1 MPSKHTKS
9 RARKTFRRKLDKA
22 YIAFLKLGW
31 FDQRRGLHNCLND
44 LVQHYRTADQYCR
57 QWRQARDYGWR
68 V

>member
-1 MPSKHTKS
+1 MSKHTKS
-9 RARKTFRRKLDKA
+9 RARKTFNRKLAKA
-22 YIAFLKLGW
+22 YIAFLKMDW
-31 FDQRRGLHNCLND
+31 FDKRRGLHNYLND